1 MMDEVTLNKVKELC
15 QLVDIQELLKEKDI
29 ISDICSFERIVERSE
44 IKSCQK
50 KVKEHKLFKYND
62 NNQKHLWAFY
72 GYVGADKWAC
82 IEVGSS
88 DDILGE
94 ICSIIK
100 LMYEPSC
107 DIEKKS
113 VLHDG
118 VVIYKSKSYT
128 DKICYKYRYISR

>member
-100 LMYEPSC
+100 FCLLYTSKHECPGVEGDGYFHQC
-107 DIEKKS
+107 IGS
-113 VLHDG
+113 V
-118 VVIYKSKSYT
+118 S
-128 DKICYKYRYISR
+128 